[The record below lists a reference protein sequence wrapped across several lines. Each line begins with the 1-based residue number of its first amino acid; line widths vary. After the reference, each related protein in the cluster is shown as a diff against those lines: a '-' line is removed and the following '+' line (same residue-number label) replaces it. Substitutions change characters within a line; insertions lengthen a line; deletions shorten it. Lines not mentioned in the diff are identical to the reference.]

1 VGLLAAL
8 DIGRSGLLAQQ
19 LGLTVTGNNI
29 ANVNTPGYTRQR
41 VDLGAVPPAL
51 QNGVLV
57 GRGVRALSV
66 QQILDPLVD
75 RRLRNAITDAGED
88 NLRRDLLSDVS
99 ALLNDLTEPSLGTA
113 LDGFFDAADGLAR
126 NPGGLAERQTLLGAA
141 GGLADE
147 LNRRATGLATL
158 QRGADDRLLG
168 LVAEGN
174 DELSQIAT
182 LNTQIAAAEVTGQ
195 SANELRDQR
204 ETALQSLGRKVG
216 ITSVEAPNGGLR
228 VSLLNGPVLVENGT
242 VTNALATQTTAPG
255 LDGGFLHEVGLA
267 GPGGFISTPA
277 SFQTGEFAA
286 LIETRD
292 GAIPTASANLD
303 TFAATLASSVN
314 AVQQN
319 AAARD
324 LDGLSTA
331 AVPFFSGTTAESL
344 SVAITDPRRIAA
356 ARSTQPGDNQN
367 ALALADLRTAPQ
379 AGLGGVSPS
388 GYLASEVARV
398 GQAAAQA
405 DDVAAASD
413 HVFNQ
418 VQAQRDS
425 ISGVNLNEE
434 LTNLLRYQYAFQAA
448 ARVINVADTVLGE
461 LVNLVR

>member
-1 VGLLAAL
+1 MGLLSAL

-66 QQILDPLVD
+66 EQILDPLVD

-88 NLRRDLLSDVS
+88 GMRRQVLGEVS
-99 ALLNDLTEPSLGTA
+99 ALLNDLSEPSLGTA

-126 NPGGLAERQTLLGAA
+126 NPTGLAERQTLLGAA
-141 GGLADE
+141 RGLADE
-147 LNRRATGLATL
+147 INRRASGLASL
-158 QRGADDRLLG
+158 QRGADDRLMG

-174 DELSQIAT
+174 DELDQIAL
-182 LNTQIAAAEVTGQ
+182 LNKQIAAAEVTGQ

-204 ETALQSLGRKVG
+204 ETALQSLGQKVG
-216 ITSVEAPNGGLR
+216 ITAVETPNGAIR
-228 VSLLNGPVLVENGT
+228 VSLLNGPVLVENGS
-242 VTNALATQTTAPG
+242 VTNHFGTQGTTPG
-255 LDGGFLHEVGLA
+255 LDGGLLHEVGLQ

-286 LIETRD
+286 LADARD
-292 GAIPTASANLD
+292 GDIATASANLD
-303 TFAATLASSVN
+303 TFASQLASAVN
-314 AVQQN
+314 GVQQN

-324 LDGLSTA
+324 LDGNSTA
-331 AVPFFSGTTAESL
+331 GVPLFTGTTAETL

-379 AGLGGVSPS
+379 PGLGGVSPS
-388 GYLASEVARV
+388 GWLASEVARV

-405 DDVAAASD
+405 DDVAAASEQ
-413 HVFNQ
+413 VVQQ

-434 LTNLLRYQYAFQAA
+434 LTNLMRYQYAFQAA

>member
-1 VGLLAAL
+1 MGLLAAL

-29 ANVNTPGYTRQR
+29 ANVNTPGYSRQR

-66 QQILDPLVD
+66 EQILDPLVD

-88 NLRRDLLSDVS
+88 NMRRDLLGEVS
-99 ALLNDLTEPSLGTA
+99 SLLNDLSEPSLGTA

-126 NPGGLAERQTLLGAA
+126 NPSGLAERQTLLGAA
-141 GGLADE
+141 RGLAGE
-147 LNRRATGLATL
+147 LNRRAQGLGAL
-158 QRGADDRLLG
+158 QRGADDRLVG
-168 LVAEGN
+168 LVTEGN
-174 DELSQIAT
+174 DELNEIAT
-182 LNTQIAAAEVTGQ
+182 LNKQIAAAEVTGQ

-216 ITSVEAPNGGLR
+216 ITAVESPNGAVR

-242 VTNALATQTTAPG
+242 VTNPFATQGTTPG
-255 LDGGFLHEVGLA
+255 LDGGLLHEVGLA

-292 GAIPTASANLD
+292 VAITTASTNLD
-303 TFAATLASSVN
+303 TFASTLASAVN
-314 AVQQN
+314 GVQQD

-331 AVPFFSGTTAESL
+331 GVPFFAGTTAETL

-356 ARSTQPGDNQN
+356 ARSTQPGDNAN
-367 ALALADLRTAPQ
+367 ALALADLRTASQP
-379 AGLGGVSPS
+379 GLGGVSPA
-388 GYLASEVARV
+388 GFLASEVARV

-405 DDVAAASD
+405 DDVAAAST
-413 HVFNQ
+413 Q
-418 VQAQRDS
+418 VQAQVQTQRDS

-448 ARVINVADTVLGE
+448 ARIINVADTVLGE
-461 LVNLVR
+461 LVNLGR